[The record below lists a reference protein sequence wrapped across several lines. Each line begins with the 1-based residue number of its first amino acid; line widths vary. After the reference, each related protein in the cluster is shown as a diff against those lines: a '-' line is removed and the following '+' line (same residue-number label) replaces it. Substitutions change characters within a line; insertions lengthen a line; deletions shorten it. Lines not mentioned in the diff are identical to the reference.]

1 MSGKSDFSAYT
12 TAPAVDSEHRPG
24 LKQNLSI
31 RWLFPIAGS
40 ATPAVT
46 GQLLMGRASDC
57 QIVLEGT
64 EASRHHA
71 ELVRHGPLVLLR
83 DRGSRNGTFLN
94 GARIAEMPLASGN
107 IVRVGEWIGV
117 VVDAD
122 STPAESGFQ
131 RIAENLLGGH
141 ELAQALEPAWRGAKS
156 ELPVV
161 LEGETGTGKERV
173 ARAIHAWSERRG
185 PFLAVNCA
193 ALPEALAE
201 GELFGY
207 RRGAFTGADRA
218 NPGHFQAANG
228 GTLLLDEIGDLPAAL
243 QAKLLRVLEEREVLP
258 LGESKPVPVD
268 VRIVAAGQEPLRQA
282 VTAKRFRGDLF
293 ARLDGI
299 TVRLPSLRS
308 RIGDVPPLFR
318 HFLAELSTGAV
329 PVLEPRLIEQL
340 CLYDWPF
347 NVRELE
353 LLTRRLVTLHAHEGT
368 LKRSHLPPEM
378 REVTPSQKGGASGD
392 SSPPGPI
399 MQVDRAANDLRLL
412 LAALR
417 EHKGNVA
424 HAAAAIGIS
433 RQRAYRLMSS
443 SDVDLEA
450 LRRGGEDT

>member
-1 MSGKSDFSAYT
+1 MDGKDDFNAYA
-12 TAPAVDSEHRPG
+12 TAPAVDSEHRPSG
-24 LKQNLSI
+24 RQNVLI
-31 RWLFPIAGS
+31 RWLFPTSGG
-40 ATPAVT
+40 VT
-46 GQLLMGRASDC
+46 GAVADRLSMGRADDC
-57 QIVLEGT
+57 QIPLPGT

-71 ELVRHGPLVLLR
+71 ELVRHGPLVLIR
-83 DRGSRNGTFLN
+83 DLGSRNGTFVN
-94 GARIAEMPLASGN
+94 GARISEAPLAPGS
-107 IVRVGEWIGV
+107 IVRVGEWIGLA
-117 VVDAD
+117 VDAD
-122 STPAESGFQ
+122 FGVPPQEFQ

-141 ELAQALEPAWRGAKS
+141 ELARALEPAWRGAKS

-258 LGESKPVPVD
+258 LGESRPVPVD

-282 VTAKRFRGDLF
+282 VAAKRFRGDLF

-299 TVRLPSLRS
+299 TVRLPPLRA
-308 RIGDVPPLFR
+308 RIGDVPALFQ
-318 HFLAELSTGAV
+318 HFLGELSAAAA
-329 PVLEPRLIEQL
+329 PALEPRLIEQL

-353 LLTRRLVTLHAHEGT
+353 LLVRRLVTLHAHEGT
-368 LKRSHLPPEM
+368 LKRSHLPAEM
-378 REVTPSQKGGASGD
+378 REAQSQRGRTTSE
-392 SSPPGPI
+392 SSPPEPP
-399 MQVDRAANDLRLL
+399 MQIDRGANDLRLL

-424 HAAAAIGIS
+424 HAAAAVGIS
-433 RQRAYRLMSS
+433 RQRAYRLMSG
-443 SDVDLEA
+443 SDVDLKA
-450 LRRGGEDT
+450 LRKGEPGD